1 MMGILERDELLLQ
14 CRINAA
20 FNFPAMSA
28 FFVSMPQ
35 QQSGVNSRGMA
46 ISFAALCRDPHP
58 LVRKTI
64 AAGFHEVEDDDDDD
78 DDDDNDDGD
87 DDDDNDDD
95 DDDDD
100 DVEDDDNDGDD
111 EDDDCDD
118 NHNELM
124 MIMK

>member
-1 MMGILERDELLLQ
+1 MMGVLERDEMLLQ

-46 ISFAALCRDPHP
+46 NSFAALCRDSHP

-64 AAGFHEVEDDDDDD
+64 AAGFHEVMIMMM
-78 DDDDNDDGD
+78 NIMIVLGMMM
-87 DDDDNDDD
+87 
-95 DDDDD
+95 
-100 DVEDDDNDGDD
+100 GMMMM
-111 EDDDCDD
+111 
-118 NHNELM
+118 M
-124 MIMK
+124 MITVIM